1 MLAKTILTTEI
12 TPLRMSDTGLT
23 ALSQMDEYKVNHLP
37 VVTDAGLVGLLSESD
52 IMQLQDTE
60 EAFEKLQLA
69 FSQVFVEEERHI
81 LDVFRIV
88 AAHNLSLLP
97 VVNAKN
103 QYVGCITLQK
113 LMQSFATIDP
123 IKNAGGIIVLQ
134 INLRDYNLVEIA
146 GIAEANDA
154 KIMGLYTYSSED
166 SMKLEVT
173 LKMNSLDISAIL
185 LTFSRYNYLIKAS
198 FGQSDLDN
206 LLRDR
211 YEALMSYL
219 NI

>member
-1 MLAKTILTTEI
+1 
-12 TPLRMSDTGLT
+12 
-23 ALSQMDEYKVNHLP
+23 
-37 VVTDAGLVGLLSESD
+37 
-52 IMQLQDTE
+52 
-60 EAFEKLQLA
+60 
-69 FSQVFVEEERHI
+69 
-81 LDVFRIV
+81 
-88 AAHNLSLLP
+88 
-97 VVNAKN
+97 
-103 QYVGCITLQK
+103 
-113 LMQSFATIDP
+113 MQSFATIDP

-154 KIMGLYTYSSED
+154 KIMGLYTYSSDD

>member
-154 KIMGLYTYSSED
+154 KIMGLYTYSSDD